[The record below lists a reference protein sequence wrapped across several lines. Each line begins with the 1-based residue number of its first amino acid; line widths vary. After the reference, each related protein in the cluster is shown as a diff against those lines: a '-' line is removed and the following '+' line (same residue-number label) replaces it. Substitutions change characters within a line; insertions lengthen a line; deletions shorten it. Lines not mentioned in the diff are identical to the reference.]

1 VLNPSGLLLDDSCDV
16 QVVSDT
22 SRQSRSGRN
31 LKMTKVELEASNS
44 VKHAVQSFTTI
55 KITEIL
61 D

>member
-1 VLNPSGLLLDDSCDV
+1 
-16 QVVSDT
+16 
-22 SRQSRSGRN
+22 
-31 LKMTKVELEASNS
+31 MTKVELEASNS